1 MLLCCFLLVFSCFCL
16 VVSIP
21 LRGCIFL
28 IDGKENSH
36 TVKGKFWVFNEDVY
50 DLLTLVITS
59 VQLLRMHYF
68 TLPWLRGKLDSLTAS
83 LRTHSSVF
91 PQGVEELFLNYTI
104 LNLWKPEEELLI
116 CCFILWQSNLKLQ
129 NKKGSSSTSSL
140 KLLLPVL
147 VVVSCQ
153 RLGLF
158 CCGCFFRAMWSSM
171 VIQTVVTICLY
182 SHFPY
187 VCYWENSP
195 GICRKASTERLLLK
209 VKVCLAS
216 TPNKVKECSFLPACL
231 SRSKY

>member
-59 VQLLRMHYF
+59 VQLLRMRYF
-68 TLPWLRGKLDSLTAS
+68 TLPWLRGKFDSLTAS

-116 CCFILWQSNLKLQ
+116 CCFILWQSELKLQ
-129 NKKGSSSTSSL
+129 NKIGSSSTSSL

-147 VVVSCQ
+147 VVVFCQ

-158 CCGCFFRAMWSSM
+158 CCCFFRAMWSSM
-171 VIQTVVTICLY
+171 VIQTVVTVCLY

-216 TPNKVKECSFLPACL
+216 TPNKVKECSFLPAWL